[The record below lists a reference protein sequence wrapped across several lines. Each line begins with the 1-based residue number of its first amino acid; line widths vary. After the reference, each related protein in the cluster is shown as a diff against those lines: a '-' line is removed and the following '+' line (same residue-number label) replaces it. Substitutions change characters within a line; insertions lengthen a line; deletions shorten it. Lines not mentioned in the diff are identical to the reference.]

1 MIESILEGYQFLR
14 SIIDWGFFVE
24 VGLIFT
30 LIYYFIK
37 FCEGTRGAGVL
48 KGLALLV
55 LMAAF
60 LSNFLTS
67 YFGFDR
73 LSFLLSFIGPATI
86 TALVV
91 ILQPEL
97 RRGLVRLSQTPIF
110 GEFIKDE
117 HEVIGEVIKSCY
129 RLAKNK
135 IGALIAI
142 EREQPLN
149 AYAERGTRIDAEVRS
164 ELMTTLFYP
173 GTELH
178 DGAIV
183 IQKGRIAAAGCLF
196 PLSENPE
203 LGSWAGTRHR
213 AGVGISEESDC
224 VTVVVSEESGNVS
237 LCVQGKVY
245 RNLDREELTTRLRA
259 FYAQTASEEEE
270 SAATPAPEEG
280 KA

>member
-1 MIESILEGYQFLR
+1 MLNGIIDTYKYLS
-14 SIIDWGFFVE
+14 SIIDGGFFVE
-24 VGLIFT
+24 VGLIYA

-60 LSNFLTS
+60 LSTFLTS

-73 LSFLLSFIGPATI
+73 LNYLLSVLGPATI

-135 IGALIAI
+135 VGALIAI
-142 EREQPLN
+142 EREQPLT

-164 ELMTTLFYP
+164 ELMTSLFYP

-178 DGAIV
+178 DGAVV

-224 VTVVVSEESGNVS
+224 VTVVVSEETGQVS

-245 RNLDREELTTRLRA
+245 RDLDREELTTRLRA
-259 FYAQTASEEEE
+259 FYAQTVDEE
-270 SAATPAPEEG
+270 AVAPETPPELG

>member
-1 MIESILEGYQFLR
+1 MDLMREALDYLR
-14 SIIDWGFFVE
+14 TVIDLVVVIE
-24 VGLIFT
+24 VGLLWV

-48 KGLALLV
+48 KGLAFLLLV
-55 LMAAF
+55 AAF
-60 LSNFLTS
+60 ASTFLTQS
-67 YFGFDR
+67 LGFDR
-73 LSFLLSFIGPATI
+73 LGYLLTSIGPATI
-86 TALVV
+86 TGLVV

-117 HEVIGEVIKSCY
+117 HEIFGEVIRACF
-129 RLAKNK
+129 RLSRNK

-149 AYAERGTRIDAEVRS
+149 TYAEKATRIDAEVRS
-164 ELMTTLFYP
+164 ELITTLFYP

-183 IQKGRIAAAGCLF
+183 IQKGRITAAGCLF

-224 VTVVVSEESGNVS
+224 VTVVVSEETGQVS
-237 LCVQGKVY
+237 ICAQGVVY
-245 RNLDREELTTRLRA
+245 RDLDREELTTKLRA
-259 FYAQTASEEEE
+259 YYAQTEP
-270 SAATPAPEEG
+270 SAAPESPAAEPG
-280 KA
+280 RVG

>member
-1 MIESILEGYQFLR
+1 MRALEESLAYLQSILGWQFL
-14 SIIDWGFFVE
+14 IEI
-24 VGLIFT
+24 GLIYL

-60 LSNFLTS
+60 IFRSVTS
-67 YFGFDR
+67 AFGFER
-73 LSFLLSFIGPATI
+73 LHYLLDFIGPATI

-117 HEVIGEVIKSCY
+117 HEVIGEVIQACFKLS
-129 RLAKNK
+129 KNK
-135 IGALIAI
+135 VGALIAI

-149 AYAERGTRIDAEVRS
+149 AYAERGTRLDAELRS
-164 ELMTTLFYP
+164 ELITTIFYP

-183 IQKGRIAAAGCLF
+183 VQQGRISAAGCLF

-213 AGVGISEESDC
+213 AAVGITEESDC
-224 VTVVVSEESGNVS
+224 VAVVVSEETGHVT
-237 LCVQGKVY
+237 LCVQGKVH
-245 RNLDREELTTRLRA
+245 RDLDKEELTKRLRA
-259 FYAQTASEEEE
+259 FYAQTE
-270 SAATPAPEEG
+270 PEERAEADAPVGSG
-280 KA
+280 KV

>member
-1 MIESILEGYQFLR
+1 MSYLLDKWAYLQSVFGNWQ
-14 SIIDWGFFVE
+14 FFVE
-24 VGLIFT
+24 ITLIYL

-60 LSNFLTS
+60 ISRLLTEYFDLS
-67 YFGFDR
+67 R
-73 LSFLLSFIGPATI
+73 LEYLLNIIGPATI

-117 HEVIGEVIKSCY
+117 HEILGEVVRACY

-135 IGALIAI
+135 VGALIAI
-142 EREQPLN
+142 EREQPLT
-149 AYAERGTRIDAEVRS
+149 AFAERGTRIDAEVRS
-164 ELMTTLFYP
+164 ELVTTLFYP

-183 IQKGRIAAAGCLF
+183 IQGGRIVAAGCLF

-224 VTVVVSEESGNVS
+224 VTVVVSEETGHVS

-245 RNLDREELTTRLRA
+245 RDLDREALTQRLRA
-259 FYAQTASEEEE
+259 FYAQTEEEPPLVTE
-270 SAATPAPEEG
+270 AKTELG

>member
-1 MIESILEGYQFLR
+1 MRALRNLWEVLEP
-14 SIIDWGFFVE
+14 IIDLHFFIE
-24 VGLIFT
+24 VGLIFI

-48 KGLALLV
+48 KGLSLLV

-60 LSNFLTS
+60 IFRYVTNTFD
-67 YFGFDR
+67 FDR
-73 LSFLLSFIGPATI
+73 LNYLLDFIGPATI

-117 HEVIGEVIKSCY
+117 HEVIGEVIKACF
-129 RLAKNK
+129 RLSKNK
-135 IGALIAI
+135 VGALIAI

-149 AYAERGTRIDAEVRS
+149 AYAERGTGLDAEVHS
-164 ELMTTLFYP
+164 ELITTIFYP

-213 AGVGISEESDC
+213 AGVGISEETDC
-224 VTVVVSEESGNVS
+224 VTVVVSEETGNVS
-237 LCVQGKVY
+237 LCVQGNVY
-245 RNLDREELTTRLRA
+245 RHLDREELTRRLRT
-259 FYAQTASEEEE
+259 FYAQTESEEP
-270 SAATPAPEEG
+270 SVPEVTAELG
-280 KA
+280 KV

>member
-1 MIESILEGYQFLR
+1 MNTLVRTWEYVSGVIGLGEV
-14 SIIDWGFFVE
+14 VE
-24 VGLIFT
+24 IVIVYI

-60 LSNFLTS
+60 IFRYSAEYFEFERIGYLLDFL
-67 YFGFDR
+67 
-73 LSFLLSFIGPATI
+73 GPATL

-117 HEVIGEVIKSCY
+117 HEVIDEVIKSCF
-129 RLAKNK
+129 RLSKNK
-135 IGALIAI
+135 VGALIAI
-142 EREQPLN
+142 ERDQSLSP
-149 AYAERGTRIDAEVRS
+149 YAERGTRIDAEVRS
-164 ELMTTLFYP
+164 ELVTTLFYP

-183 IQKGRIAAAGCLF
+183 IQHGRISAAGCLF

-224 VTVVVSEESGNVS
+224 VTLVVSEETGHVS
-237 LCVQGKVY
+237 LCVRGNVF
-245 RNLDREELTTRLRA
+245 RDLDREELTRRLRA
-259 FYAQTASEEEE
+259 YYAQTESEVD
-270 SAATPAPEEG
+270 TPSPEAPPEPG

>member
-1 MIESILEGYQFLR
+1 VRAIEDSLAYLR
-14 SIIDWGFFVE
+14 SILGWQFLIE
-24 VGLIFT
+24 IGLIYL

-60 LSNFLTS
+60 IFRSVTS
-67 YFGFDR
+67 AFGFER
-73 LSFLLSFIGPATI
+73 LHYLLDFIGPATI

-117 HEVIGEVIKSCY
+117 HEVIGEVIQACY
-129 RLAKNK
+129 KLSKNRV
-135 IGALIAI
+135 GALIAI

-149 AYAERGTRIDAEVRS
+149 AYAERGTRLDSEVRS
-164 ELMTTLFYP
+164 ELITTIFYP

-183 IQKGRIAAAGCLF
+183 VQQGRISAAGCLF

-213 AGVGISEESDC
+213 AAVGITEESDC
-224 VTVVVSEESGNVS
+224 VTVVVSEESGQVS
-237 LCVQGKVY
+237 LCAQGKVF
-245 RNLDREELTTRLRA
+245 RGLDREELARRLRA
-259 FYAQTASEEEE
+259 YYAQTE
-270 SAATPAPEEG
+270 PEEG
-280 KA
+280 REPEAPPELGKA

>member
-1 MIESILEGYQFLR
+1 VSYLIDKWEYLRDILDPVAWLE
-14 SIIDWGFFVE
+14 I
-24 VGLIFT
+24 GLIYV

-55 LMAAF
+55 LMAAVTF
-60 LSNFLTS
+60 RVITEILEM
-67 YFGFDR
+67 DR
-73 LSFLLSFIGPATI
+73 LGHLLDIIGPATL

-117 HEVIGEVIKSCY
+117 HEVLGEVIKACF

-135 IGALIAI
+135 VGALIAI
-142 EREQPLN
+142 EREQSLN
-149 AYAERGTRIDAEVRS
+149 AFAERGTRLDSEVRS
-164 ELMTTLFYP
+164 ELITTLFYP

-183 IQKGRIAAAGCLF
+183 VQKGRIAAAGCLF

-213 AGVGISEESDC
+213 AGVGITEESDC
-224 VTVVVSEESGNVS
+224 VTVVVSEETGHVS
-237 LCVQGKVY
+237 LCIQGKVH
-245 RNLDREELTTRLRA
+245 RDLDREELTSRLRTL
-259 FYAQTASEEEE
+259 YAQTEDAAPSVEELPQEL
-270 SAATPAPEEG
+270 G
-280 KA
+280 KV

>member
-1 MIESILEGYQFLR
+1 MSYLLDTWAYLQSVFGNWQ
-14 SIIDWGFFVE
+14 FFVE
-24 VGLIFT
+24 ITLIYL

-60 LSNFLTS
+60 ISRLLTEYFSLS
-67 YFGFDR
+67 R
-73 LSFLLSFIGPATI
+73 LEYLLNIIGPATI

-117 HEVIGEVIKSCY
+117 HEILGEVVRACY

-135 IGALIAI
+135 VGALIAI
-142 EREQPLN
+142 EREQPLT
-149 AYAERGTRIDAEVRS
+149 AFAERGTRIDAEVRS
-164 ELMTTLFYP
+164 ELVTTLFYP

-183 IQKGRIAAAGCLF
+183 IQGGRIVAAGCLF

-224 VTVVVSEESGNVS
+224 VTVVVSEETGHVS

-245 RNLDREELTTRLRA
+245 RDLDREALTQRLRA
-259 FYAQTASEEEE
+259 FYAQTGEEPSLVSE
-270 SAATPAPEEG
+270 ATTELG

>member
-1 MIESILEGYQFLR
+1 MRALQDSLEYLR
-14 SIIDWGFFVE
+14 SIIGWQFFIE
-24 VGLIFT
+24 IGLIYL

-60 LSNFLTS
+60 IFRSVTTA
-67 YFGFDR
+67 FGFER
-73 LSFLLSFIGPATI
+73 LHYLLDFIGPATI

-117 HEVIGEVIKSCY
+117 HEILGEVIQACY
-129 RLAKNK
+129 KLSKNK
-135 IGALIAI
+135 VGALIAI
-142 EREQPLN
+142 EREQSLN
-149 AYAERGTRIDAEVRS
+149 AYAERGTRLDAEVRS
-164 ELMTTLFYP
+164 ELITTLFYP

-183 IQKGRIAAAGCLF
+183 VQQGRISAAGCLF

-213 AGVGISEESDC
+213 AAVGITEESDC
-224 VTVVVSEESGNVS
+224 VAVVVSEESGQVS
-237 LCVQGKVY
+237 LCVQGQVT
-245 RNLDREELTTRLRA
+245 RDLNREELTRRLRA
-259 FYAQTASEEEE
+259 FYAQTEPSV
-270 SAATPAPEEG
+270 TPEPDAPPEPG
-280 KA
+280 KV